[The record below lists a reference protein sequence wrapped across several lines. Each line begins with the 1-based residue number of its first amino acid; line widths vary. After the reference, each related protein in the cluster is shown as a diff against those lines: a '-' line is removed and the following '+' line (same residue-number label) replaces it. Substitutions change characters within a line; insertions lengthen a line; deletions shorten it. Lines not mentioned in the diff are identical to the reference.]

1 MVRDVYAGDDPMGKS
16 TGSPSLC
23 QLSVLADPDP
33 LVLCKVASHVALA
46 NVTPTR
52 CFLEVTPDGDVRI
65 EVDVWVA
72 SSHLADLMVRKL
84 SQLTCVRET
93 QAHFITESL

>member
-1 MVRDVYAGDDPMGKS
+1 MVRDVYAGDDPTGKS
-16 TGSPSLC
+16 TDPPSLC
-23 QLSVLADPDP
+23 TLSVLADPDP
-33 LVLCKVASHVALA
+33 LVLCKVANQVALA
-46 NVTPTR
+46 NVAPTR
-52 CFLEVTPDGDVRI
+52 CLLEVTADGGVRI

-93 QAHFITESL
+93 QARFITASL